1 MRPLTR
7 STMVK
12 LGQLFGDTDD
22 GETPSFLGFERLNTL
37 AADIAIIGVP
47 IATPYAS
54 LGTYAAASPTAIR
67 IGAAD
72 FDRLF

>member
-1 MRPLTR
+1 
-7 STMVK
+7 MVK

-22 GETPSFLGFERLNTL
+22 GETPSFLGFERCLDLNTL